1 MIWKT
6 KVNKIFGVSVANLG
20 RDVWA
25 AARSAANETGNVRIM
40 FEMEKAIYRMDR
52 SAGNRKRW
60 CELLYLAQKE
70 NDTKTARLIYKEML
84 EHGYDEEGVRQGVE
98 AIMKNEQGVG
108 SVKELKN
115 RWRAP

>member
-1 MIWKT
+1 MT
-6 KVNKIFGVSVANLG
+6 AVSKIFGVSLANLG

-25 AARSAANETGNVRIM
+25 LARSIANETDNVRIM

-52 SAGNRKRW
+52 SAGNKKRW
-60 CELLYLAQKE
+60 CALLYRAQKE
-70 NDTKTARLIYKEML
+70 NDTETARLIYKEML
-84 EHGYDEEGVRQGVE
+84 EHGYDEKDVRQGIE
-98 AIMKNEQGVG
+98 TIMKAEQNVK

>member
-1 MIWKT
+1 
-6 KVNKIFGVSVANLG
+6 
-20 RDVWA
+20 
-25 AARSAANETGNVRIM
+25 M

-70 NDTKTARLIYKEML
+70 NDTKTARMIYKEML
-84 EHGYDEEGVRQGVE
+84 EHGYDEKDVRQGVE
-98 AIMKNEQGVG
+98 AIMKTEQKVK
-108 SVKELKN
+108 SVDDLKN